1 MLICKVHIKFI
12 KMFLTQA
19 LDKEKIRKQKSSL
32 LFLSYWLFPQIYISL
47 TGLAQWDKRRSA
59 KREAVGSNPGW
70 SNTQGL

>member
-1 MLICKVHIKFI
+1 
-12 KMFLTQA
+12 MFLTQA

-59 KREAVGSNPGW
+59 TREAVGSNPGW

>member
-1 MLICKVHIKFI
+1 
-12 KMFLTQA
+12 MFLTQA

-59 KREAVGSNPGW
+59 KQEAVGSNPGW